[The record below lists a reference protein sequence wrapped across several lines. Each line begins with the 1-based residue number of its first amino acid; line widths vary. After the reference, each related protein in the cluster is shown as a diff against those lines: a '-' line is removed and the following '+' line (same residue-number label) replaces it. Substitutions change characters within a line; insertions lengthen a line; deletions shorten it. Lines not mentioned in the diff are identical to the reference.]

1 MRIYLS
7 PPQQTGKELDYLR
20 QALETNYLAPAG
32 PLLDELEA
40 RIRAL
45 TGAGHALALQ
55 SGTAALH
62 LAYRHLLD
70 VRHRSG
76 CPFRPLVIASSL
88 SFIASVAP
96 AVQSG
101 CDVWLVDAE
110 PESWTLDPLLLSRA
124 LSDARLEGRP
134 VLCVVPTD
142 LYGQRCDLSALSG
155 LCSPAGIPIL
165 SDSAEALGA
174 AVPSSTPRP
183 WATVF
188 SLNGNKII
196 TASSGGLLVSD
207 DGELIAH
214 ARKLS
219 QQARE
224 PAAHY
229 EHCEL
234 GYNYRM
240 SHLLAGVALAQ
251 MDLLDE
257 RVRKR
262 RRITEWYRERLESVP
277 GIQFMPEAVWN
288 RCTRWLTVIQIHA
301 DTFGATPGEIRE
313 ALEAEDIE
321 SRPVWKPLH
330 LQPALRGLRMYD
342 LGVSARLFAEG
353 LCLPSGGA
361 MTEGDVD
368 RVCRVLLAC
377 GDGV

>member
-7 PPQQTGKELDYLR
+7 PPQQTGKELDYLQ
-20 QALETNYLAPAG
+20 QALHSNYLAPVG
-32 PLLDELEA
+32 PLLDELEEKVRHVSGA
-40 RIRAL
+40 R
-45 TGAGHALALQ
+45 HALALQ

-70 VRHRSG
+70 VRHRAD

-88 SFIASVAP
+88 SFIASIAP
-96 AVQSG
+96 ALQSG

-110 PESWTLDPLLLSRA
+110 PESWTLDPVLLSHA
-124 LSDARLEGRP
+124 ISDARLDGRP

-142 LYGQRCDLSALSG
+142 LYGQRCDLTAIDG
-155 LCSPAGIPIL
+155 LCAPAGIPVL
-165 SDSAEALGA
+165 NDSAEALGA
-174 AVPSSTPRP
+174 TVPDSTPRP
-183 WATVF
+183 WATVY

-196 TASSGGLLVSD
+196 TASAGGLLVSED
-207 DGELIAH
+207 AGLIEH

-224 PAAHY
+224 PVVHY
-229 EHCEL
+229 EHREL

-240 SHLLAGVALAQ
+240 SHLLAAVALAQ
-251 MDLLDE
+251 LEVLDE

-262 RRITEWYRERLESVP
+262 RQITEWYRERLGAVP
-277 GIQFMPEAVWN
+277 GLSLMPEAAWN
-288 RCTRWLTVIQIHA
+288 RCTRWLTVIQI
-301 DTFGATPGEIRE
+301 DTEIFGATPDGVRL

-342 LGVSARLFAEG
+342 SGVSARLYRNG

-361 MTEGDVD
+361 MTEADVD
-368 RVCRVLLAC
+368 RVCGVLLSC
-377 GDGV
+377 GDIL